1 VTQPSRPRRLLERDA
16 ELTRGTALLD
26 RLAEGL
32 GGAFCVLG
40 PAGVG
45 KTALV
50 RRLAE
55 DAAGRGARALVATAG
70 ELETHAPFGVVRQL
84 LDRAVRDLPAAAT
97 GGGPG
102 SLAVDF
108 LTLSALDRQV
118 DQSAMFT
125 SLFWLVDELAAAQP
139 LALVVDDAQWA
150 DEESLLFLR
159 HLLTRLDTLRVL
171 VVVAARDI
179 QPERRSAALAA
190 LVADRD
196 AVVVRPRPLT
206 AEGVG
211 AFLEDAWGGPVEP
224 AVTAA
229 CADVT
234 GGNPFLVSTVAD
246 LLAPGAGEPPG
257 PDRVRGAVPGSVVDS
272 VVQRLSALPA
282 EDGALARWI
291 AVLDTA
297 PTRLVARLAGVSP
310 EAAAASA
317 DRLRDAGLL
326 GAGEPLVFRHALL
339 RAAVG
344 STLPTGARTAH
355 HLDAA
360 RALAGEPDGLHRA
373 AAHLLAADGQGHAWV
388 VDHLVRAA
396 TDALGSGAP
405 AAAVPLLAR
414 AVGEPPPVD
423 VLPSVLLQL
432 GLAQLRLG
440 DAACVASLE
449 SAESAAAGAGN
460 AVLRAH
466 CALALTIAYNFGGF
480 YSRSVEVLGR
490 ALDHLDEDGDSDHG
504 DLPLLVE
511 ASLVAAALQVPG
523 LVADARR
530 RLDARSGLT
539 GATAG
544 ERIFLAQ
551 QASYANATDVPISR
565 VLERVRLA
573 IGDGLTP
580 EQHPETH
587 EWGVI
592 RLQLAATG
600 EYADTVALCDRGLE
614 VSARAGSVIGFASGS
629 LVRGVALLWTGDL
642 AGAEL
647 DLRNALANA
656 DLIPGGT
663 LVGGLAGAFLA
674 EALVE
679 RGEVGD
685 ALAIV
690 ESLDDD
696 ESIAFNAGIHLLRAR
711 GFVRAAAGD
720 HEGALRDLDECSARL
735 TALEVDSPTWCSWRP
750 AAVASHW
757 ALGHVEIARRLAL
770 DDVAHAERKEAAVPT
785 GVALRVLGEVTA
797 DDPVPLLQR
806 SVDVLRTTQ
815 ARLELGRALV
825 ALGSALRRAGRRVE
839 ARGVLAEGR
848 LEATRCGASVLA
860 QRAEEELAA
869 AGGRPRRL
877 EISGAGA
884 LTASERRV
892 CELAVAGL
900 RNRDIAQRLFIA
912 PKTVEVHLSRAYRK
926 LGVGGRE
933 ELPGALADVA
943 PEK

>member
-1 VTQPSRPRRLLERDA
+1 MTQPSRPRRLLERDA
-16 ELTRGTALLD
+16 ELTHGTALLD

-50 RRLAE
+50 RWLAE
-55 DAAGRGARALVATAG
+55 EAAARGARTLVATAG

-84 LDRAVRDLPAAAT
+84 LDRAVRDTAAAT
-97 GGGPG
+97 VAGGPG

-108 LTLSALDRQV
+108 LTLSALGRQV
-118 DQSAMFT
+118 DQSSMFT
-125 SLFWLVDELAAAQP
+125 SLFWLVDELAATGP
-139 LALVVDDAQWA
+139 LALIVDDAQWA

-159 HLLTRLDTLRVL
+159 HLLARLGSLPVL
-171 VVVAARDI
+171 VVVAARET
-179 QPERRSAALAA
+179 QAERRSPALAA

-196 AVVVRPRPLT
+196 AVVVRPRPLS
-206 AEGVG
+206 ADGVG
-211 AFLEDAWGGPVEP
+211 AFLEGAWGGPVGP
-224 AVTAA
+224 DVTAA

-246 LLAPGAGEPPG
+246 LLDPGAGEPP
-257 PDRVRGAVPGSVVDS
+257 DAERVRGAVPGSAVDS
-272 VVQRLSALPA
+272 VVQRLRALPP
-282 EDGALARWI
+282 EDTELARWV
-291 AVLDTA
+291 AVLDAA
-297 PTRLVARLAGVSP
+297 PTRLVADLAGVGP
-310 EAAAASA
+310 AAAAATA

-326 GAGEPLVFRHALL
+326 APGEPLVFQHALL
-339 RAAVG
+339 RTAVG
-344 STLPTGARTAH
+344 STIPAGARTAL

-414 AVGEPPPVD
+414 AAVEPPTAE

-440 DAACVASLE
+440 DSSCVASLE
-449 SAESAAAGAGN
+449 RAEAGAGD

-466 CALALTIAYNFGGF
+466 CALALTIAYNFAGF
-480 YSRSVEVLGR
+480 YTRSVEVLGR
-490 ALDHLDEDGDSDHG
+490 ALDQLEASDGDLGDHA

-551 QASYANATDVPISR
+551 QASYANATDVPIST
-565 VLERVRLA
+565 VLDRVRLA

-614 VSARAGSVIGFASGS
+614 VSATAGSVIGFASGS
-629 LVRGVALLWTGDL
+629 LVRGVALLWAGDL

-647 DLRNALANA
+647 DLRNALAHA

-679 RGEVGD
+679 RGEVDD
-685 ALAIV
+685 ALALV

-720 HEGALRDLDECSARL
+720 HVGALRDLDECAARL
-735 TALEVDSPTWCSWRP
+735 AALEVDSPTWCSWRP

-757 ALGHVEIARRLAL
+757 ALEDVDRARRLAL

-797 DDPVPLLQR
+797 DDPVPVLER
-806 SVDVLRTTQ
+806 SVAVLRTTQ
-815 ARLELGRALV
+815 ARLELARALV
-825 ALGSALRRAGRRVE
+825 ALGAALRRAGRRVE

-860 QRAEEELAA
+860 GRAEEELAA

-877 EISGAGA
+877 EVSGAGA

-892 CELAVAGL
+892 CELAVSGL
-900 RNRDIAQRLFIA
+900 RNREIAQRLFIA

-926 LGVGGRE
+926 LGVGRRE
-933 ELPGALADVA
+933 DLAAALSHGA